1 MANIVKFG
9 GGGGTSKP
17 PAAVIVVTAPT
28 GSAVTAVCN
37 GKSYTAA
44 EHNGRWGI
52 YVDALGTYTVT
63 ATRGTDSDTATVEV
77 TREGG
82 VYGVT
87 LEYGMTV
94 NITGTGLANHTTI
107 KASVIINGTTYYNPA
122 TLVVEPGTKITLSVV
137 GTPSPLGI
145 IEVNN
150 TRVVTSNTN
159 KTYDI
164 TPLHGPVDINLS
176 VIQDYSGYI
185 KAFYP
190 TTAAQALQIENAS
203 LKAALHTLGVDTG
216 EVDTV

>member
-1 MANIVKFG
+1 M
-9 GGGGTSKP
+9 
-17 PAAVIVVTAPT
+17 AVIVVTAPT
-28 GSAVTAVCN
+28 GSAVTAVC
-37 GKSYTAA
+37 GSKSYTAV
-44 EHNGRWGI
+44 EHDGRWGI

-77 TREGG
+77 TQKGG
-82 VYGVT
+82 VYSVT

-107 KASVIINGTTYYNPA
+107 KASAIINGTTYYNPA

-150 TRVVTSNTN
+150 TRVVTSNVS

-164 TPLHGPVDINLS
+164 TPSHGPVDINLS
-176 VIQDYSGYI
+176 VIQDSSGYI

-190 TTAAQALQIENAS
+190 TTAAQALQIENEG

-216 EVDTV
+216 EVDTM

>member
-1 MANIVKFG
+1 MATIVKF

-17 PAAVIVVTAPT
+17 PVAVIVVTAPT

-37 GKSYTAA
+37 GKSYTAV
-44 EHNGRWGI
+44 EHDGRWGI

-77 TREGG
+77 TQEGG
-82 VYGVT
+82 VYSVT

-150 TRVVTSNTN
+150 TRVVTSNVS

-164 TPLHGPVDINLS
+164 TPSHGPVDINLS
-176 VIQDYSGYI
+176 VISDSSGYI

-190 TTAAQALQIENAS
+190 TTAAQALQIENGV

-216 EVDTV
+216 EVDTM

>member
-9 GGGGTSKP
+9 GGGASKP
-17 PAAVIVVTAPT
+17 PVAVIVVTAPT

-44 EHNGRWGI
+44 EHDGRWGI

-77 TREGG
+77 SQEGG
-82 VYGVT
+82 VYSVT

-94 NITGTGLANHTTI
+94 NITGTGLANYTTI

-150 TRVVTSNTN
+150 TRVVTSNVS

-164 TPLHGPVDINLS
+164 TPSHGPVDISLS

-190 TTAAQALQIENAS
+190 TTATQALQIENAG

-216 EVDTV
+216 EVDTM

>member
-9 GGGGTSKP
+9 GGGTSKP
-17 PAAVIVVTAPT
+17 PVAVIVVTAPT

-44 EHNGRWGI
+44 EHDGRWGI

-77 TREGG
+77 TQEGG
-82 VYGVT
+82 VYSVT

-94 NITGTGLANHTTI
+94 DITGTGLANYTTI

-150 TRVVTSNTN
+150 TRVVTSNAN

-164 TPLHGPVDINLS
+164 TPSHGPVDISLS

-190 TTAAQALQIENAS
+190 TTATQALQIENAG

-216 EVDTV
+216 EVDTM

>member
-9 GGGGTSKP
+9 GGGTSKP
-17 PAAVIVVTAPT
+17 PVAVIVVTAPT

-44 EHNGRWGI
+44 EHDGRWGI

-77 TREGG
+77 TQEGG
-82 VYGVT
+82 VYSVT

-94 NITGTGLANHTTI
+94 DITGTGLANYTTI
-107 KASVIINGTTYYNPA
+107 KASVIINGTTYYDPA
-122 TLVVEPGTKITLSVV
+122 TLVVEPGTKITLSVT

-150 TRVVTSNTN
+150 TRVVTSNAN

-164 TPLHGPVDINLS
+164 TPSHGPVDISLS

-190 TTAAQALQIENAS
+190 TTATQALQIENAG

-216 EVDTV
+216 EVDTM

>member
-1 MANIVKFG
+1 M
-9 GGGGTSKP
+9 
-17 PAAVIVVTAPT
+17 IVVTAPT

-37 GKSYTAA
+37 GKSYTAT
-44 EHNGRWGI
+44 EHDGRWGI

-77 TREGG
+77 TQEGG
-82 VYGVT
+82 VYSVT

-94 NITGTGLANHTTI
+94 NITGTGAGTTGV
-107 KASVIINGTTYYNPA
+107 KASAIINGTAYYNPA
-122 TLVVEPGTKITLSVV
+122 TLVVEPGTKITLSVT

-150 TRVVTSNTN
+150 TRVVTSNVS
-159 KTYDI
+159 KAYDI
-164 TPLHGPVDINLS
+164 TPSHGPVDISLS

-190 TTAAQALQIENAS
+190 TTAAQALQIENAG

-216 EVDTV
+216 EVDTM

>member
-1 MANIVKFG
+1 M
-9 GGGGTSKP
+9 
-17 PAAVIVVTAPT
+17 AVIVVTAPT
-28 GSAVTAVCN
+28 GSAVTAVC
-37 GKSYTAA
+37 GSKSYTAA

-77 TREGG
+77 TQEGG

-87 LEYGMTV
+87 LEYGITV
-94 NITGTGLANHTTI
+94 NITGTGLANHTAI
-107 KASVIINGTTYYNPA
+107 KANVIINGTTYYNPA
-122 TLVVEPGTKITLSVV
+122 TLVVEPGTKITLRIV
-137 GTPSPLGI
+137 GTPSPMGI

-150 TRVVTSNTN
+150 IRVVTSNTN

-164 TPLHGPVDINLS
+164 TPSHGPVNINLS
-176 VIQDYSGYI
+176 VLYANDSSGYI

-190 TTAAQALQIENAS
+190 TTATQALQIENAG

-216 EVDTV
+216 EVDTM

>member
-1 MANIVKFG
+1 MATIVKF

-17 PAAVIVVTAPT
+17 PVAVIVVTAPT
-28 GSAVTAVCN
+28 GSAVTAVC
-37 GKSYTAA
+37 GSKSYTAA

-77 TREGG
+77 TQEGG
-82 VYGVT
+82 VYSVT

-107 KASVIINGTTYYNPA
+107 KASAIINGTTYYNPA

-150 TRVVTSNTN
+150 TRVVTSNVS

-164 TPLHGPVDINLS
+164 TPSHGPVDINLS
-176 VIQDYSGYI
+176 VIQDSSGYI

-190 TTAAQALQIENAS
+190 TTAAEALQIENEG

-216 EVDTV
+216 EVDTM

>member
-1 MANIVKFG
+1 M
-9 GGGGTSKP
+9 
-17 PAAVIVVTAPT
+17 AVIVVTAPT

-63 ATRGTDSDTATVEV
+63 ATRGTDSNTATVKV
-77 TREGG
+77 TQEGG
-82 VYGVT
+82 VYSVT

-107 KASVIINGTTYYNPA
+107 KASAIINGTTYYNPA

-150 TRVVTSNTN
+150 TRVVTSNVS

-164 TPLHGPVDINLS
+164 TPSHGPVDISLS
-176 VIQDYSGYI
+176 VINDSSGYI

-190 TTAAQALQIENAS
+190 TTAAEALQIENEV
-203 LKAALHTLGVDTG
+203 LKAALQVMGV
-216 EVDTV
+216 EVLE

>member
-9 GGGGTSKP
+9 GGGASKP
-17 PAAVIVVTAPT
+17 PVAVIVVTAPT

-44 EHNGRWGI
+44 EHDGRWGI

-77 TREGG
+77 SQEGG
-82 VYGVT
+82 VYSVT

-94 NITGTGLANHTTI
+94 NITGTGLANYTTI

-122 TLVVEPGTKITLSVV
+122 TLVVEPGTKITLSVT

-150 TRVVTSNTN
+150 TRVVTSNVS

-164 TPLHGPVDINLS
+164 TPSHGPVDISLS

-190 TTAAQALQIENAS
+190 TTATQALQIENAG

-216 EVDTV
+216 EVDTM